1 MLVSAPFL
9 VVLVVRVVLDALIP
23 ETIVVPSAHLC
34 LCSSFPHGDAVI
46 LPIILTTMGVMS
58 TLLTFGLWPLMGQD
72 TTMPNYGCIEYNLA
86 GSRDH
91 ECFPLLLNDEKYW
104 SDSMAKD
111 ADQWAA
117 TIQTGS
123 VFGILSCVMGVIAWG
138 LLISSTCLEIK
149 KLRLLVIRVLL
160 LGSSILALLTLTALA
175 ADVCDFIKQGNV
187 TGSCDVKR
195 IRLDYGGLAMIAGF
209 ILHLIALLTTMGIGG
224 PIMMVGGGGGGAR
237 QPVIEKQESAPMD
250 SMENTA

>member
-1 MLVSAPFL
+1 
-9 VVLVVRVVLDALIP
+9 
-23 ETIVVPSAHLC
+23 
-34 LCSSFPHGDAVI
+34 

-72 TTMPNYGCIEYNLA
+72 TTMPNYGCVEYNLA
-86 GSRDH
+86 GERDH

-104 SDSMAKD
+104 SDALTKD
-111 ADQWAA
+111 ADQWGA
-117 TIQTGS
+117 TIQTGA
-123 VFGILSCVMGVIAWG
+123 VFGILATVMGVIAWG

-160 LGSSILALLTLTALA
+160 LGSSIFALLTLTALA
-175 ADVCDFIKQGNV
+175 ADVCEFVKQGDV
-187 TGSCDVKR
+187 GSCDVKR
-195 IRLDYGGLAMIAGF
+195 IRLDYGGLAMMAGL

-224 PIMMVGGGGGGAR
+224 PIMMGGGGGGAR
-237 QPVIEKQESAPMD
+237 QPVIEKQESAPLD